1 MQEIPLF
8 AIQAPG
14 YDHQTRTNRLIA
26 ETVDAVAAVMFSPAP
41 VRPVLPQEGDP
52 YYPEF
57 WEHHNAGY

>member
-1 MQEIPLF
+1 MQEIP
-8 AIQAPG
+8 
-14 YDHQTRTNRLIA
+14 QTRTNRLIA

-41 VRPVLPQEGDP
+41 VRPVLPQDGDP